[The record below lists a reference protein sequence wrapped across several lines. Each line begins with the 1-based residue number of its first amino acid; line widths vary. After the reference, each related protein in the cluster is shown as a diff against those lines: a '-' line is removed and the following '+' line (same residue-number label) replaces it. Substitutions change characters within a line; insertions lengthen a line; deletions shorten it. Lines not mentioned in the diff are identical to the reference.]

1 MRAEAEEARFGPLL
15 AATPK
20 GDIRHLIPRSNAVE
34 QMGEGASP
42 AMLLFPRFGFEP
54 ATRPVAR
61 SECFMRLTQASTNS
75 VALGEAGFA
84 ALPRFIDTVPAH
96 ALDYAS
102 AADAIDLVDALLS
115 PADWAQRSWS
125 RPYP

>member
-1 MRAEAEEARFGPLL
+1 MLIVRKHSAMFALRDEADEARFGPLL

-42 AMLLFPRFGFEP
+42 AMLLFPRFGFDP

-61 SECFMRLTQASTNS
+61 SECFMRLTQASTNY
-75 VALGEAGFA
+75 VALGEAG
-84 ALPRFIDTVPAH
+84 
-96 ALDYAS
+96 LDRKS
-102 AADAIDLVDALLS
+102 TRLNS
-115 PADWAQRSWS
+115 SH
-125 RPYP
+125 

>member
-1 MRAEAEEARFGPLL
+1 MGEEFAVLYLASGRMFAFPRLISLKNCAISAMRAEADEARFGSLL

-54 ATRPVAR
+54 APRPLAR
-61 SECFMRLTQASTNS
+61 RECFMRLTQASPTY
-75 VALGEAGFA
+75 VALGDV
-84 ALPRFIDTVPAH
+84 L
-96 ALDYAS
+96 
-102 AADAIDLVDALLS
+102 
-115 PADWAQRSWS
+115 Q
-125 RPYP
+125 

>member
-1 MRAEAEEARFGPLL
+1 MGDEFALLDLASGQMFAFLRLISLKNGAISAMRAEADEARFGPLL

-54 ATRPVAR
+54 ATDRK
-61 SECFMRLTQASTNS
+61 STRLNS
-75 VALGEAGFA
+75 S
-84 ALPRFIDTVPAH
+84 H
-96 ALDYAS
+96 
-102 AADAIDLVDALLS
+102 
-115 PADWAQRSWS
+115 
-125 RPYP
+125 

>member
-1 MRAEAEEARFGPLL
+1 MRISDWSSDVFSSDL
-15 AATPK
+15 
-20 GDIRHLIPRSNAVE
+20 IRHLIPRSNAVE

-61 SECFMRLTQASTNS
+61 SECFMRLTQASTNY

-84 ALPRFIDTVPAH
+84 ALTRFIDRSEEHTSE
-96 ALDYAS
+96 LQSLMRISYAVFC
-102 AADAIDLVDALLS
+102 LKKKNNN
-115 PADWAQRSWS
+115 
-125 RPYP
+125 

>member
-1 MRAEAEEARFGPLL
+1 MRAEADEARFGPLL

-61 SECFMRLTQASTNS
+61 SECFMRLAQASTNY
-75 VALGEAGFA
+75 VALRSEERRVGKECVSTC
-84 ALPRFIDTVPAH
+84 R
-96 ALDYAS
+96 S
-102 AADAIDLVDALLS
+102 RWS
-115 PADWAQRSWS
+115 PYHYKKKNTNKIVETYDITNMSI
-125 RPYP
+125 

>member
-1 MRAEAEEARFGPLL
+1 MRAEADEARFGPLL

-61 SECFMRLTQASTNS
+61 SDCFMRLTQAPTNY

-84 ALPRFIDTVPAH
+84 ALTRFFVTGPAH
-96 ALDYAS
+96 AIDFAS
-102 AADAIDLVDALLS
+102 
-115 PADWAQRSWS
+115 WAGAPGTGRGEWWE
-125 RPYP
+125 